1 MARMLTFK
9 QSINEALA
17 QEMARDETVIAMG
30 EDIVGGMGGDGEMDA
45 WGGVFGFTKGLHG
58 QFGDRVMD
66 TPITE
71 SAFIGAAAGAAAC
84 GMRPVAELMF
94 IDFMG
99 VCFDQIFNQAAKAQ
113 VHVWWQGGDPNGS
126 ADNDWRRFTRSFA
139 ALTVSLS
146 DLYTR
151 TWFEGSDSI
160 ESL

>member
-17 QEMARDETVIAMG
+17 QEMERDETVIAMG

-71 SAFIGAAAGAAAC
+71 SAFIGWQRQEQRPVGEH
-84 GMRPVAELMF
+84 PVAELMF

-99 VCFDQIFNQAAKAQ
+99 VCFDQIFNQAEVQ
-113 VHVWWQGGDPNGS
+113 VHVWWQR
-126 ADNDWRRFTRSFA
+126 AETLIKR
-139 ALTVSLS
+139 LVVSIL
-146 DLYTR
+146 R
-151 TWFEGSDSI
+151 TQTSWKM
-160 ESL
+160 

>member
-99 VCFDQIFNQAAKAQ
+99 VCFDQIFNQAAKFKYMF
-113 VHVWWQGGDPNGS
+113 GGKAETPMVVRTMIGGGLRAAS
-126 ADNDWRRFTRSFA
+126 QHSQCLYPIFTH
-139 ALTVSLS
+139 LH
-146 DLYTR
+146 
-151 TWFEGSDSI
+151 G
-160 ESL
+160 

>member
-1 MARMLTFK
+1 MARMITFK

-71 SAFIGAAAGAAAC
+71 SAFIGAAAGGRQHAVHRVA
-84 GMRPVAELMF
+84 RP
-94 IDFMG
+94 
-99 VCFDQIFNQAAKAQ
+99 
-113 VHVWWQGGDPNGS
+113 
-126 ADNDWRRFTRSFA
+126 WR
-139 ALTVSLS
+139 
-146 DLYTR
+146 
-151 TWFEGSDSI
+151 
-160 ESL
+160 

>member
-45 WGGVFGFTKGLHG
+45 WGGVFGFTKALHG

-71 SAFIGAAAGAAAC
+71 SAFIGAAAGAAGAEEGPGLPRLVSNGIGVSSAC
-84 GMRPVAELMF
+84 ARPPSS
-94 IDFMG
+94 
-99 VCFDQIFNQAAKAQ
+99 AAS
-113 VHVWWQGGDPNGS
+113 GS
-126 ADNDWRRFTRSFA
+126 C
-139 ALTVSLS
+139 
-146 DLYTR
+146 
-151 TWFEGSDSI
+151 GSSNR
-160 ESL
+160 